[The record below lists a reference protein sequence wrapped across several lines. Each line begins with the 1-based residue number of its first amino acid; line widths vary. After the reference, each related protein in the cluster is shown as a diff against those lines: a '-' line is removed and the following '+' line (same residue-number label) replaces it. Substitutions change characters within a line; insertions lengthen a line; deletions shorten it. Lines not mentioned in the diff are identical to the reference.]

1 MSAKQVNMW
10 EFQDDITKSLH
21 VEQHIKTEFD
31 ELNPRNINTNKG
43 SATIKDISL
52 ELSKENINQIIITV
66 VHKGKTYVSKNQ
78 LTKENIEY
86 LCGIANVKSFKIDEI
101 IGSKIKFT
109 HINKNSLLITNKLP
123 YYPFGIVFAILYF
136 AAFTL
141 TSYIFL
147 LTINIYIILTCL
159 VISGW
164 LSYSDWKDVN
174 RKQETIFEFEKSQ

>member
-1 MSAKQVNMW
+1 MQTNLWAY
-10 EFQDDITKSLH
+10 QDDITKSLN
-21 VEQHIKTEFD
+21 VEQYIQSEFD
-31 ELNPRNINTNKG
+31 EIEPHNINTKKG
-43 SATIKDISL
+43 SATIKEISL

-109 HINKNSLLITNKLP
+109 HINKNSLSITNELP
-123 YYPFGIVFAILYF
+123 YYLFGIQFTILYF
-136 AAFTL
+136 IVLLL
-141 TSYIFL
+141 TDVMTTMNIYIFL
-147 LTINIYIILTCL
+147 TGL

-164 LSYSDWKDVN
+164 LSYHEWKDVN
-174 RKQETIFEFEKSQ
+174 STRKNIFEFKKSQ